1 MKVCEKTAFDI
12 THTAVAARISVKLF
26 NLQHLRF
33 FQRPLLG
40 GRSYS
45 KSDSSKP
52 VFFSPGR
59 SQLNIARFSVFKT
72 GLKAAGK
79 SGVHVTAAC
88 AMISLACLLGTVGE
102 ATPPASPLNQTT
114 SALFD
119 AYCFSCHDED
129 GKKGDLDLS
138 AALQSPD
145 FDGNWAFENLITGKM
160 PPPDKKQPTPAEKIS
175 MLAWLAAR
183 QPAVPSRD
191 FRRISRHEFVISVN
205 DLLETEM
212 DLSATIPDDRGT
224 YDFDTDRRIQLTSE
238 QLSATSAVGDEMLD
252 FAFPTDHFQPERV
265 WTTNA
270 IKESHETYR
279 IYARKH
285 EEGMLFSWT
294 RSNNGSFYS
303 FFFDNFE
310 PQVKGWYELTFDAA
324 KLGDFPEDISIMVFA
339 GKYFIADDRPQP
351 QRLLD
356 VISLGTKT
364 VRPHTVKVFLNPG
377 ENVSVHCYSPHTWR
391 QTDGNQGAY
400 IKQLKVRGP
409 VDEQWPPKSYQTN
422 FPGLL
427 MTPLERCSSPNA
439 LAITV
444 AGGETELREVIKRFA
459 GRAFACNLSEDE
471 LAPYVQVSLD
481 QLKAYGNFVAAAKV
495 GMKAVISS
503 PRFHLMPGAA
513 ANQSKK
519 RALSLSRALW
529 LSIPDSSLAEIAE
542 ADKLSGPIL
551 KQEVQRMLA
560 DPKIGRMIHS
570 FCGQWLN
577 LRSLNKITP
586 SLKLYPLFD
595 ELLNHYLP
603 LETEAYFAHM
613 IEANLPIT
621 YLIDSN
627 FTFLNQRLA
636 EHYGIEGIIG
646 QQLRKVELPANSP
659 RGGLMTMAS
668 ILKVTADG
676 FQTSPILRG
685 AWVSKNIVG
694 TALSPPPPNVG
705 TIEADHAAT
714 QTLKEQIE
722 NHKKN
727 KSCFACH
734 KSIDPYGFALENFDA
749 TGRWRARYAT
759 ELPHAATFSYT
770 PNGYFKLTGNVDP
783 SAEIN
788 GTVFSDV
795 VGLKRFL
802 LTDHKRLAYLV
813 AKKFFEY
820 ATGQKPDL
828 SQRLGLWAM
837 IPDKAED
844 CRLRTLLVDV
854 LVYAMDNPKQ

>member
-1 MKVCEKTAFDI
+1 MQGLTPSVV
-12 THTAVAARISVKLF
+12 AVAA
-26 NLQHLRF
+26 
-33 FQRPLLG
+33 
-40 GRSYS
+40 
-45 KSDSSKP
+45 
-52 VFFSPGR
+52 
-59 SQLNIARFSVFKT
+59 
-72 GLKAAGK
+72 
-79 SGVHVTAAC
+79 
-88 AMISLACLLGTVGE
+88 LACLFGEVGD
-102 ATPPASPLNQTT
+102 AASPSDPSIQTAA
-114 SALFD
+114 ALFEN
-119 AYCFSCHDED
+119 YCFSCHDED

-138 AALQSPD
+138 ASLRSTD
-145 FDGNWAFENLITGKM
+145 FDGNLAFENLITGKM
-160 PPPDKKQPTPAEKIS
+160 PPSDKKQPTSAEKNA

-183 QPAVPSRD
+183 QPAAPGHD
-191 FRRISRHEFVISVN
+191 FRRISRHEFVRSVN

-238 QLSATSAVGDEMLD
+238 QMSATSAVGDEMLD
-252 FAFPTDHFQPERV
+252 FAFPADHFEPEHV

-303 FFFDNFE
+303 FFYDNFE
-310 PQVKGWYELTFDAA
+310 PPVKGWYELTFDAA
-324 KLGDFPEDISIMVFA
+324 KMGDFPEDISIMVFA

-364 VRPHTVKVFLNPG
+364 VGPHTVKAFLNPG

-391 QTDGNQGAY
+391 QTEGNQGAY

-409 VDEQWPPKSYQTN
+409 VYDQWPPKSYQTN
-422 FPGLL
+422 FPGLA
-427 MTPLERCSSPNA
+427 MTPAERCPTPNA
-439 LAITV
+439 PAITI
-444 AGGETELREVIKRFA
+444 AGGENEMREVIRRFA
-459 GRAFACNLSEDE
+459 GRGFVCNLSEHE
-471 LAPYVQVSLD
+471 LAPFVQVSLD
-481 QLKAYGNFVAAAKV
+481 HLKAHGDFVTAAKV

-503 PRFHLMPGAA
+503 PRFLLMPGAS
-513 ANQSKK
+513 ANQSQK
-519 RALSLSRALW
+519 RAASLSRALW
-529 LSIPDSSLAEIAE
+529 LSVPDSRLAEMAA
-542 ADKLSGPIL
+542 ADKLSGPLL

-560 DPKIGRMIHS
+560 DPKSGRMIHS

-577 LRSLNKITP
+577 LRSLNKISP

-613 IEANLPIT
+613 IEADLPVT
-621 YLIDSN
+621 CLIDSN

-646 QQLRKVELPANSP
+646 QQLRKVELPADSP

-694 TALSPPPPNVG
+694 TVLSPPPPNVG

-722 NHKKN
+722 KHKKN

-749 TGRWRARYAT
+749 TGRWRTRYSL
-759 ELPHAATFSYT
+759 ELPHGGTFSYT
-770 PNGYFKLTGNVDP
+770 PDGYFKLAGNVDP

-795 VGLKRFL
+795 IGLKKFL
-802 LTDHKRLAYLV
+802 SADHKKLAYLV
-813 AKKFFEY
+813 ARKFFEY

-828 SQRLGLWAM
+828 HQRLELWSM
-837 IPDKAED
+837 IPDKAEN

>member
-1 MKVCEKTAFDI
+1 MNF
-12 THTAVAARISVKLF
+12 AVAALSFLF
-26 NLQHLRF
+26 
-33 FQRPLLG
+33 G
-40 GRSYS
+40 G
-45 KSDSSKP
+45 
-52 VFFSPGR
+52 V
-59 SQLNIARFSVFKT
+59 
-72 GLKAAGK
+72 GLA
-79 SGVHVTAAC
+79 
-88 AMISLACLLGTVGE
+88 
-102 ATPPASPLNQTT
+102 ASPSGSSTET
-114 SALFD
+114 APSLFEN
-119 AYCFSCHDED
+119 YCFSCHDAD
-129 GKKGDLDLS
+129 GKKGNLDLS
-138 AALQSPD
+138 VALQSTD
-145 FDGNWAFENLITGKM
+145 FDGTWAFENLITGKM
-160 PPPDKKQPTPAEKIS
+160 PPPDKQQPTPAEQNT

-183 QPAVPSRD
+183 QPAGPSHD
-191 FRRISRHEFVISVN
+191 FRRISRHEFVWSVN
-205 DLLETEM
+205 DLLATEL

-238 QLSATSAVGDEMLD
+238 QLSATSSVGDEMLD
-252 FAFPTDHFQPERV
+252 FAFPADHFEPEHV
-265 WTTNA
+265 WTTHA

-285 EEGMLFSWT
+285 EEGLLFSWT

-303 FFFDNFE
+303 FFYDNFE
-310 PQVKGWYELTFDAA
+310 PPVKGWYELTFDAA
-324 KLGDFPEDISIMVFA
+324 KMGDFPEDISILVFA

-364 VRPHTVKVFLNPG
+364 VGPHTVKAFLKPG

-391 QTDGNQGAY
+391 QTNGNQGAY
-400 IKQLKVRGP
+400 IKKLTARGP
-409 VDEQWPPKSYQTN
+409 LYDPWPPKAYLTN
-422 FPGLL
+422 FAGLS
-427 MTPLERCSSPNA
+427 MTPAERCSTPDA
-439 LAITV
+439 AAITV
-444 AGGETELREVIKRFA
+444 AGGDAELREVIRRFA
-459 GRAFACNLSEDE
+459 ERAFVCNLSEVE

-481 QLKAYGNFVAAAKV
+481 QFKARSDFVSAAKV

-503 PRFHLMPGAA
+503 PRFHLMPGSS
-513 ANQSKK
+513 ANQSQK
-519 RALSLSRALW
+519 RAALLSRALW
-529 LSIPDSSLAEIAE
+529 LSVPDSSLAEMAA
-542 ADKLSGPIL
+542 ADKLSGPLL

-560 DPKIGRMIHS
+560 DPKSGRMIHS
-570 FCGQWLN
+570 LCGQWLN
-577 LRSLNKITP
+577 LRSLDKIPP

-613 IEANLPIT
+613 IEADLPVT
-621 YLIDSN
+621 CLIDSN

-636 EHYGIEGIIG
+636 EHYGIEGVIG

-705 TIEADHAAT
+705 TIETDHAAT

-722 NHKKN
+722 KHKKN

-749 TGRWRARYAT
+749 TGRWRTRYAT
-759 ELPHAATFSYT
+759 ELPHAGTFIYT
-770 PNGYFKLTGNVDP
+770 PDGYFKLTGTVDP

-795 VGLKRFL
+795 IGLKKFL

-813 AKKFFEY
+813 ARKFFEY

-828 SQRLGLWAM
+828 QQRLGLWNM
-837 IPDKAED
+837 IPDKADD

-854 LVYAMDNPKQ
+854 LLYAMDNPKQ